1 MFPIILV
8 SNKKSQI
15 TKEIKKILKKE
26 KISSNKYF
34 EFLPDG
40 TIIKIEQI
48 REIIKFVK
56 NLSNTKTAIAIYDFD
71 TAKEETQNTFLK
83 TLEEKNI
90 NCQFILV
97 VSNVSLLLPTIISR
111 SNVKKVVDESLIE
124 KVKDE
129 VDLLSG
135 DYYQDLKKYDSLT
148 KEKVILVLDKLLI
161 HFRNELKLNKKI
173 ELKNIIKKIFE
184 TRKLII
190 KNNINP
196 QLAIDHVL
204 YSIYLSR

>member
-1 MFPIILV
+1 MSSINFPF
-8 SNKKSQI
+8 
-15 TKEIKKILKKE
+15 
-26 KISSNKYF
+26 SSTTYRIF
-34 EFLPDG
+34 
-40 TIIKIEQI
+40 
-48 REIIKFVK
+48 
-56 NLSNTKTAIAIYDFD
+56 
-71 TAKEETQNTFLK
+71 
-83 TLEEKNI
+83 
-90 NCQFILV
+90 
-97 VSNVSLLLPTIISR
+97 NVSLLLPTIISR

-148 KEKVILVLDKLLI
+148 KEKVILILDKLLI

>member
-26 KISSNKYF
+26 NISDNKFF

-135 DYYQDLKKYDSLT
+135 DYYQDLKQYDSLT